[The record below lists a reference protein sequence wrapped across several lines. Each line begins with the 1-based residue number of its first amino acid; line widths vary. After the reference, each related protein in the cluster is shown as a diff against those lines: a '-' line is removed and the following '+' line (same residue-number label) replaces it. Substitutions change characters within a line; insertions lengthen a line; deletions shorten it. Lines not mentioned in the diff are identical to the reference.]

1 MPPHTSHPHLLYI
14 IDIDRHSYIIHI
26 CPRILRRRTLR
37 IIYINLHCVCS
48 CVHSTKTKKTFFLCT
63 LHKNKKN
70 GGKII
75 HGRVLSSKQKK
86 YKKEINSK
94 KKKYRVATDNARTHS
109 FLDILRC
116 QYLYFSTSKAR
127 KLN

>member
-1 MPPHTSHPHLLYI
+1 VDT
-14 IDIDRHSYIIHI
+14 
-26 CPRILRRRTLR
+26 
-37 IIYINLHCVCS
+37 
-48 CVHSTKTKKTFFLCT
+48 
-63 LHKNKKN
+63 HKNKKKQKKLVYTPQKQKKP